1 MVEFLPSL
9 GEGET
14 SLIKVTSLKMQ
25 DVREKNKIVTHPSQD
40 TLPHIKRS

>member
-9 GEGET
+9 GEGENFIDK
-14 SLIKVTSLKMQ
+14 SNKPQIA
-25 DVREKNKIVTHPSQD
+25 RCPRKNKIVTHTSQD